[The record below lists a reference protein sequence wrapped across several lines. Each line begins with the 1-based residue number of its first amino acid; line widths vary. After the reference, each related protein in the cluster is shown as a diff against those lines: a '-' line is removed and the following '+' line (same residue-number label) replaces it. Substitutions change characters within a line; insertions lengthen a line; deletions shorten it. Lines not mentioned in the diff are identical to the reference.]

1 MADDDVR
8 IEITKGY
15 EEKSY
20 CDDLGIT
27 TMQEVEESNPELIP
41 PEPPEESKGSGWL
54 VFSLDCC

>member
-27 TMQEVEESNPELIP
+27 TMQEVEESNP
-41 PEPPEESKGSGWL
+41 
-54 VFSLDCC
+54 